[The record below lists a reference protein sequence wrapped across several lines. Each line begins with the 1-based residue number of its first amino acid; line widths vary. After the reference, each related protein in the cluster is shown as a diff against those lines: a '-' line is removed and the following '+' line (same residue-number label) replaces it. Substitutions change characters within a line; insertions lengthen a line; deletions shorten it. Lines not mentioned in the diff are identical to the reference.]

1 MTLTNF
7 LGVNKGLL
15 IAPAGHGKTH
25 IIGNCVKMCPDNTIQ
40 LILTHTHAGINSLR
54 SKFKKL
60 GILHNKYKIETISGF
75 AQKLVL
81 AYIPQNKIP
90 AQDSKE
96 YFDYIIQESSN
107 LLKLVS
113 VQTII
118 KNSYHGLFVDEY
130 QDCTVDQHNMIM
142 KLADLMPIHILGDEL
157 QGIFS
162 FAGQKVD
169 FTKDLMGFERF
180 DFLTE
185 PWRWKLDGNCEKLGK
200 KILNI
205 RDQLLSTRKSI
216 SLVQDEE
223 AHFFVYKYKPIDNG
237 CYSIIKKYLDS
248 IKDKSILIIT
258 PTYIDSKSGRLRGGI
273 TDRADMRK
281 RMRIEYS
288 FSLLEAID
296 DKSFYSVAKD
306 IDYLLNTKS
315 RSRTKLSKIYNL
327 LSKLTFNVTELKEWI
342 EPKQNY
348 IKKKRGK
355 NSNLSEEL
363 KKCYNTFVND
373 CSLNSIVCIINFFSN
388 TLCLRPKRPE
398 LLHSLS
404 TCMRNAILNNNSVY
418 ENMIEYKNRIRHIGK
433 KIDDRCLGTT
443 LLTKGLEFDTVIVVD
458 AHLFSDK
465 RNFYVAISRACKN
478 VIILTENNQINWQDP

>member
-7 LGVNKGLL
+7 LAAKKGLL

-25 IIGNCVKMCPDNTIQ
+25 TIGNCVKMCPDNTVQ

-54 SKFKKL
+54 SKFQKL
-60 GILHNKYKIETISGF
+60 GIFHNKYKIETISGF

-96 YFDYIIQESSN
+96 YFDYIIQKSSD

-113 VQTII
+113 VQAII
-118 KNSYHGLFVDEY
+118 KNSYQGLFVDEY
-130 QDCTVDQHNMIM
+130 QDCTVEQHNMIM
-142 KLADLMPIHILGDEL
+142 RLADLMSTHILGDEL

-169 FTKDLMGFERF
+169 FEKDLMGFERF
-180 DFLTE
+180 DFLIE
-185 PWRWKLDGNCEKLGK
+185 PWRWKLDGNCEKLGE

-205 RDQLLSTRKSI
+205 REQLLSEKEFIR
-216 SLVQDEE
+216 LAQDED

-258 PTYIDSKSGRLRGGI
+258 PTYMDSKSGRLRGGI

-281 RMRIEYS
+281 RMGIEHS
-288 FSLLEAID
+288 FYLLEAID

-306 IDYLLNTKS
+306 IDNLLMTIS
-315 RSRTKLSKIYNL
+315 RSRNKLSKIFDL
-327 LSKLTFNVTELKEWI
+327 LSKFTFNVTELKEWI
-342 EPKQNY
+342 EPKGNY
-348 IKKKRGK
+348 IKNKRGK
-355 NSNLSEEL
+355 NSSLSEKL
-363 KKCYNTFVND
+363 KKYYNTFIND
-373 CSLNSIVCIINFFSN
+373 CSLSSFVCIINFFSKE
-388 TLCLRPKRPE
+388 LHLRPKRPE

-404 TCMRNAILNNNSVY
+404 TCIRNATLNKNSIY
-418 ENMIEYKNRIRHIGK
+418 ENMIEYKNRIRQIGK
-433 KIDDRCLGTT
+433 KIDGKCLGTT
-443 LLTKGLEFDTVIVVD
+443 LLTKGLEFDTVVIVD

-478 VIILTENNQINWQDP
+478 VIIFTENTRIDFK

>member
-7 LGVNKGLL
+7 LAAKKGLL

-25 IIGNCVKMCPDNTIQ
+25 TIGNCVKMCPDNTVQ

-54 SKFKKL
+54 SKFQKL
-60 GILHNKYKIETISGF
+60 GIFHNKYKIETISGF

-96 YFDYIIQESSN
+96 YFDYIIQKSSD

-113 VQTII
+113 VQAII
-118 KNSYHGLFVDEY
+118 KNSYQGLFVDEY
-130 QDCTVDQHNMIM
+130 QDCTVEQHNMIM
-142 KLADLMPIHILGDEL
+142 RLADLMPTHILGDEL

-169 FTKDLMGFERF
+169 FEKDLMGFERF

-185 PWRWKLDGNCEKLGK
+185 PWRWKLDGNCEKLGE

-205 RDQLLSTRKSI
+205 REQLLSEKEFIR
-216 SLVQDEE
+216 LAQDED

-237 CYSIIKKYLDS
+237 CYSIIKKYLDY

-258 PTYIDSKSGRLRGGI
+258 PTYMDSKSGRLRGGI

-281 RMRIEYS
+281 RMGIEYS
-288 FSLLEAID
+288 FYLLEAID

-306 IDYLLNTKS
+306 IDNLLMTIS
-315 RSRTKLSKIYNL
+315 RSRKKLSKIFDL
-327 LSKLTFNVTELKEWI
+327 LSKFTFNVTELKEWI
-342 EPKQNY
+342 EPKGNY
-348 IKKKRGK
+348 IKNKRGK
-355 NSNLSEEL
+355 NSSLSEEL
-363 KKCYNTFVND
+363 KRD
-373 CSLNSIVCIINFFSN
+373 I
-388 TLCLRPKRPE
+388 
-398 LLHSLS
+398 
-404 TCMRNAILNNNSVY
+404 
-418 ENMIEYKNRIRHIGK
+418 
-433 KIDDRCLGTT
+433 
-443 LLTKGLEFDTVIVVD
+443 
-458 AHLFSDK
+458 
-465 RNFYVAISRACKN
+465 
-478 VIILTENNQINWQDP
+478 Q

>member
-7 LGVNKGLL
+7 LAAKKGLL

-25 IIGNCVKMCPDNTIQ
+25 TIGNCVKMCPDNTVQ

-54 SKFKKL
+54 SKFQKL
-60 GILHNKYKIETISGF
+60 GIFHNKYKIETISGF

-96 YFDYIIQESSN
+96 YFDYIIQKSSD

-113 VQTII
+113 VQAII
-118 KNSYHGLFVDEY
+118 KNSYQGLFVDEY
-130 QDCTVDQHNMIM
+130 QDCTVEQHNMIM
-142 KLADLMPIHILGDEL
+142 RLADLMPTHILGDEL

-169 FTKDLMGFERF
+169 FEKDLMGFERF

-185 PWRWKLDGNCEKLGK
+185 PWRWKLDGNCEKLGE

-205 RDQLLSTRKSI
+205 REQLLSEKEFIR
-216 SLVQDEE
+216 LAQDED

-237 CYSIIKKYLDS
+237 CYSIIKKYLDY

-258 PTYIDSKSGRLRGGI
+258 PTYMDSKSGRLRGGI

-281 RMRIEYS
+281 RMGIEYS
-288 FSLLEAID
+288 FYLLEAID

-306 IDYLLNTKS
+306 IDNLLMTIS
-315 RSRTKLSKIYNL
+315 RSRKKLSKIFDL
-327 LSKLTFNVTELKEWI
+327 LSKFTFNVTELKEWI
-342 EPKQNY
+342 EPKGNY
-348 IKKKRGK
+348 IKNKRGK
-355 NSNLSEEL
+355 NSSLSEERQFR
-363 KKCYNTFVND
+363 KACY
-373 CSLNSIVCIINFFSN
+373 I
-388 TLCLRPKRPE
+388 K
-398 LLHSLS
+398 
-404 TCMRNAILNNNSVY
+404 ILAW
-418 ENMIEYKNRIRHIGK
+418 
-433 KIDDRCLGTT
+433 
-443 LLTKGLEFDTVIVVD
+443 VIVTR
-458 AHLFSDK
+458 L
-465 RNFYVAISRACKN
+465 NICQNY
-478 VIILTENNQINWQDP
+478 